1 MHSKHEEMSQI
12 LFLDVNFRFQLYPV
26 QIDEFRI
33 DAQLTDQNYFPRLIA
48 QYVNGGT
55 GTLWPIIGVELKGV
69 LHGLILKAWAFENH
83 ICYSVRHGLSCQI
96 YEKILTLVITKF
108 LSWCS
113 YTNNFNA
120 CRCVLVRG
128 SRSCSSLF
136 SRWFG
141 SLTIGVLRFYFASDQ
156 KSLM

>member
-55 GTLWPIIGVELKGV
+55 GTLWPIIGVELNAEFAESDSNR
-69 LHGLILKAWAFENH
+69 LSDFEP
-83 ICYSVRHGLSCQI
+83 Y
-96 YEKILTLVITKF
+96 K
-108 LSWCS
+108 
-113 YTNNFNA
+113 
-120 CRCVLVRG
+120 
-128 SRSCSSLF
+128 
-136 SRWFG
+136 
-141 SLTIGVLRFYFASDQ
+141 Q
-156 KSLM
+156 KD